1 MYFGSFPLIVYDSVG
16 DGNFKIVTNLLK
28 RVAMKSKVKAN
39 TLIFDTYDVKEGE
52 TPEMI
57 ANKLYGDP
65 ELHWVILYVNNITD
79 RYHQW
84 PMSYGQFNSF
94 LNEKYSNPDGIHHY
108 EISQTS
114 GDTSIKIDIGTDTT
128 GYSEADLTTITNREF
143 EEERQDTLRSIRLLD
158 FAYVDQFVL
167 EFRNLM
173 GASVL

>member
-28 RVAMKSKVKAN
+28 RVAMRSKVKAN

-57 ANKLYGDP
+57 ADKLYDDP

-128 GYSEADLTTITNREF
+128 GYSEADLTTVTNREF

-173 GASVL
+173 EASVL